1 MNPHSSWEMHVVE
14 WLSSASSGNI
24 FTNEE
29 KCVSLCQPF
38 HFPANTWWRDKDY
51 RFIRLHV
58 FCVVVADIVYKCY
71 NTAPD
76 PVSSKNNLQ
85 YRKYLHTIIISYSY
99 SCNLL
104 IYGILFAIGF
114 ISCGKL
120 IQIEDLTFLN
130 KTHCHLCLCPNI

>member
-1 MNPHSSWEMHVVE
+1 MS
-14 WLSSASSGNI
+14 NI
-24 FTNEE
+24 GYI
-29 KCVSLCQPF
+29 
-38 HFPANTWWRDKDY
+38 DY

-99 SCNLL
+99 VP
-104 IYGILFAIGF
+104 YV
-114 ISCGKL
+114 K
-120 IQIEDLTFLN
+120 EFLGSIHRSN
-130 KTHCHLCLCPNI
+130 PVRASIWTMV